1 MKLAEH
7 GAGLRRRALIA
18 ASLGVAA
25 FGLFLAEVLMPGSGI
40 SVGRAAISSSQEAG
54 IQTVVDTMFARYNID
69 RSKVR
74 SWRVSTVGKRMARQ
88 EERVP
93 VSREFLSL
101 AFNYELKRML
111 ENVGAS
117 VVATERSTD
126 NSVTMHIVCNRL
138 TVRSLVFTLQAPG
151 D

>member
-1 MKLAEH
+1 MKLTDS
-7 GAGLRRRALIA
+7 GAGLRRRALTA

-25 FGLFLAEVLMPGSGI
+25 FGLFLAEVLMPEGVVSGMR
-40 SVGRAAISSSQEAG
+40 SAISSAQEAG
-54 IQTVVDTMFARYNID
+54 IQTAVDSMFVRYSID

-74 SWRVSTVGKRMARQ
+74 SWRVSTVDRRMARQ
-88 EERVP
+88 EQRVP
-93 VSREFLSL
+93 VSREFPSL
-101 AFNYELKRML
+101 VFNYELKRMM

-138 TVRSLVFTLQAPG
+138 TVRSITFTLELPR